1 MAQQHW
7 SRELANLGPA
17 PNLQNPLF
25 AADPPWRTCDMP
37 ATTAAA
43 LDAAPDVTSDGA
55 EAA

>member
-1 MAQQHW
+1 MAQQQW
-7 SRELANLGPA
+7 SLELANLGPA

-25 AADPPWRTCDMP
+25 ASSPPWRTCDMP

-43 LDAAPDVTSDGA
+43 LDAAPDLVDGGA

>member
-7 SRELANLGPA
+7 SQELASIGPA

-25 AADPPWRTCDMP
+25 ALDPPWRTCDMP

-43 LDAAPDVTSDGA
+43 LDAAPDVSDGGA

>member
-1 MAQQHW
+1 MAQQQW
-7 SRELANLGPA
+7 SPELANLGPA

-25 AADPPWRTCDMP
+25 ASDPPWRTCDMP

>member
-1 MAQQHW
+1 MAQQQW
-7 SRELANLGPA
+7 SPELANLGPA

-25 AADPPWRTCDMP
+25 ASDPPWRTCDMP

-43 LDAAPDVTSDGA
+43 LDAAPDVSDNGA

>member
-1 MAQQHW
+1 MAQQQW
-7 SRELANLGPA
+7 SPELANLGPA

-25 AADPPWRTCDMP
+25 AFDPPWRTCDMP

-43 LDAAPDVTSDGA
+43 LDAAPDVSNDGA

>member
-7 SRELANLGPA
+7 SQALANLGPA

-25 AADPPWRTCDMP
+25 ALNPPWRTCDMP

-43 LDAAPDVTSDGA
+43 LDAAPDVSDRGA
-55 EAA
+55 EEA

>member
-1 MAQQHW
+1 MAQQNW
-7 SRELANLGPA
+7 SQELANIGPA

-25 AADPPWRTCDMP
+25 ASDPPWRTCDMP

-43 LDAAPDVTSDGA
+43 LDAAPDVSGHGA

>member
-1 MAQQHW
+1 MAQQQW
-7 SRELANLGPA
+7 SPELANLGPA

-25 AADPPWRTCDMP
+25 AFDPPWRTCDMP

-43 LDAAPDVTSDGA
+43 LDAAPDVIGDGA